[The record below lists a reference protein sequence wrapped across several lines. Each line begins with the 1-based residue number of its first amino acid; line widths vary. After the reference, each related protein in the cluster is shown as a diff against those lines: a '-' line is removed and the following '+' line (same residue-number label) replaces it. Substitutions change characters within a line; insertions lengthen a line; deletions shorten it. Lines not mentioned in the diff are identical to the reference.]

1 MKHILQK
8 AFILLM
14 TAALALSAAVPAFA
28 AGKVTYDGN
37 AKDFIFAPGSENS
50 PTDLF
55 DNFKGVMPGD
65 SLTQKITVKNDASK
79 EVKVNIYMRSLG
91 AHEDSVEF
99 LSKLHMTVSK
109 SSDNTMAYMFDAAA
123 DQTAGLTEWVLLGT
137 LYSGGEVNLDV
148 TLDVPIELGNE
159 YQNAVG
165 YIDWQF
171 KVEEMPVEETDPK
184 PPKTGDDFNLPLYV
198 TLISVSGL
206 LLIFLLVFK
215 RRRQSEEN

>member
-55 DNFKGVMPGD
+55 DNFKSVMPGD

-171 KVEEMPVEETDPK
+171 KVEEMPVEDTDPK